1 MGKHYNVTSARDLD
15 RAVREEKRMAIREEQ
30 KQREHEAREAQ
41 RQTASAI
48 VNGQPMVGGMRIMDA
63 SSEEVLK
70 AILSIYKDNPARS
83 VRGNYD
89 VIPEPYKNCLKLE
102 FDKLE
107 LYGVITNSCVW
118 TGAMWEA
125 TLTPQG
131 LTYFEDI
138 KKAREKEEASKQSII
153 SIGNLIANSSNVVL
167 GNAIGSTFSVDNS
180 ISQIEKDIEEKGG
193 ENKEELRSLLDE
205 TKELIEN
212 IENSRCIPKNK
223 GLITRLSK
231 HLEKHSWFYGEIVG
245 AIGSAVVQ
253 LLGK

>member
-1 MGKHYNVTSARDLD
+1 MGKHYNVTSAKDLD
-15 RAVREEKRMAIREEQ
+15 RAVREQKRMATREEQ
-30 KQREHEAREAQ
+30 KQREREVREAR

-48 VNGQPMVGGMRIMDA
+48 VNGQPMVGGMRELDA
-63 SSEEVLK
+63 AAEEVLK
-70 AILSIYKDNPARS
+70 VILSVYKDNPAHNI
-83 VRGNYD
+83 RGNYD
-89 VIPEPYKNCLKLE
+89 VIPAPYHQTM
-102 FDKLE
+102 KLE
-107 LYGVITNSCVW
+107 LEKLKMYGMISNSTDWGC
-118 TGAMWEA
+118 MWEA